1 MSNEYSRYVFMA
13 FCIIWAIFCQQ
24 QVWWSSVG
32 RFLTGALVSGKA
44 KHERE
49 VRKKS
54 GTWQSLK
61 TSHFP
66 TTLKAHK
73 LDRQLNRTTFME
85 AEIGWTTE
93 KIQRF
98 EQMISVRIWTAA
110 ATWFQSGLAV
120 SACMQMQLEN
130 SHEKTGS
137 TVALICVALIMK
149 VKGEIEAASFIR
161 ERRQTR
167 DKDAYWNT
175 LYFSW
180 SFHQTG
186 LTGWWI
192 SKKLEKQ
199 CQINCDLTWQE
210 LM

>member
-1 MSNEYSRYVFMA
+1 MSNEYSRYLFMA

-85 AEIGWTTE
+85 AEIDWTTE
-93 KIQRF
+93 TKFRGSWTDDDIRI
-98 EQMISVRIWTAA
+98 MYYMDCNSMVSVR
-110 ATWFQSGLAV
+110 SCSV
-120 SACMQMQLEN
+120 SMLLQKEFTREN
-130 SHEKTGS
+130 RFDRRAYMCSFNHES
-137 TVALICVALIMK
+137 
-149 VKGEIEAASFIR
+149 
-161 ERRQTR
+161 
-167 DKDAYWNT
+167 
-175 LYFSW
+175 
-180 SFHQTG
+180 
-186 LTGWWI
+186 
-192 SKKLEKQ
+192 
-199 CQINCDLTWQE
+199 
-210 LM
+210 